1 MVVVVVSVLDDNWM
15 FIQFLR
21 PPRPWAAFL
30 QGQGMGDGAARRR
43 PALRC
48 AAGPMASPRARCTGR
63 SLQRKTAMNTSDL
76 RESVRDVIAYD
87 DARESAPFE
96 HACTL
101 ITGLGLIA
109 CALLTPSRGRAV
121 IHAMAGG
128 ALLVRA
134 ASGRDGL
141 RKWAREPQA
150 QPRSRIVV
158 AP

>member
-1 MVVVVVSVLDDNWM
+1 
-15 FIQFLR
+15 
-21 PPRPWAAFL
+21 
-30 QGQGMGDGAARRR
+30 
-43 PALRC
+43 
-48 AAGPMASPRARCTGR
+48 
-63 SLQRKTAMNTSDL
+63 MNTSNL

-96 HACTL
+96 HTFTL
-101 ITGLGLIA
+101 LAGMGLVA
-109 CALLTPSRGRAV
+109 CALLTPSRSRAV
-121 IHAMAGG
+121 MHAVAGG
-128 ALLVRA
+128 ALLARA